1 MGLLDDLA
9 SISETFLNRRTN
21 FIDDGL
27 GAYRNLLIIFQY
39 LAGVEFDDKTVMSL
53 IRLTGIWQERQI
65 FDKKILQE
73 IR

>member
-1 MGLLDDLA
+1 V
-9 SISETFLNRRTN
+9 
-21 FIDDGL
+21 
-27 GAYRNLLIIFQY
+27 IIFQY